1 MMDTVFVLVAI
12 ATVAFVLGLGGCAV
26 EALGEKLDGLLRD
39 RGL

>member
-1 MMDTVFVLVAI
+1 MDTVFVLVAI
-12 ATVAFVLGLGGCAV
+12 ATVAFVFGAGGRAV